1 MRRFRRE
8 EVKAMTLLQK
18 AVLRSGHPRRVIV
31 GVVSLI
37 WVLYFL
43 WFHNWVWAVTVLAV
57 GVVMGATA
65 TLGMHEDQLAQT
77 TLGKILLLHLHPVNM
92 VLQGTGVVLLF
103 YSAWAHSGVGI
114 LAAVSLILLGHLRGW
129 HRVNEAF

>member
-1 MRRFRRE
+1 M
-8 EVKAMTLLQK
+8 A
-18 AVLRSGHPRRVIV
+18 
-31 GVVSLI
+31 SLM

-57 GVVMGATA
+57 GMVMGEIA

-77 TLGKILLLHLHPVNM
+77 TLGKIMLLHLHPMNVA
-92 VLQGTGVVLLF
+92 LQGAGVVLLL
-103 YSAWAHSGVGI
+103 YTVWAHSGIGI
-114 LAAVSLILLGHLRGW
+114 LAAVTLILLGHLRGW